1 MSKSKQAV
9 KPTITNEV
17 AIDDLTMR
25 DIGYRQAVTAD
36 VSRAI
41 AVVVMNRVPSFP
53 ESIPDESKAELVQG
67 YTMRFNE
74 ANPAIAYVRIGD
86 NYLRVQDITDPEG
99 AKEQVN
105 IGVEFAMSFTQQA
118 FGALKNEKSDNYN
131 PALHGILKDIRTR
144 VNKYCSNRFNDL
156 VRMSKRIQNE
166 GKERTRTQALEFS
179 EYLTKQ
185 FDTMQDR
192 CKTASV
198 QRNDVSADVEL
209 FKRAKVAFFA
219 TWNHAA

>member
-1 MSKSKQAV
+1 MSKSKQAG

-41 AVVVMNRVPSFP
+41 AVVVMSRVPSFP

-74 ANPAIAYVRIGD
+74 ANPATAYVRIGD

-156 VRMSKRIQNE
+156 VRMAKRIQNE

-209 FKRAKVAFFA
+209 FKRAKIAFFA

>member
-1 MSKSKQAV
+1 MSKAKQAV
-9 KPTITNEV
+9 KPTVTNEI
-17 AIDDLTMR
+17 AIDDLSMR

-41 AVVVMNRVPSFP
+41 AIVVMNRVPAFP

-67 YTMRFNE
+67 YTLRFNE
-74 ANPAIAYVRIGD
+74 ANPAVAYCRIGD
-86 NYLRVQDITDPEG
+86 NYVRMQDITDPEG
-99 AKEQVN
+99 AKEQIN

-118 FGALKNEKSDNYN
+118 FGALKNEKSENYN
-131 PALHGILKDIRTR
+131 PNLHAILKDIRTR

-156 VRMSKRIQNE
+156 VRMAKRIQNE
-166 GKERTRTQALEFS
+166 GKERTRTQALEFND
-179 EYLTKQ
+179 YLLKQ

-198 QRNDVSADVEL
+198 QRNDVTADVER
-209 FKRAKVAFFA
+209 FRRAKVAFFA
-219 TWNHAA
+219 TWNHEA